1 MVLEKWSDLENI
13 RISEVFGRTGTGA
26 LDTSFP
32 AFASRMPTHYRTERK
47 PARFSGYLVYC
58 LGLRLKLR
66 QFALS
71 SLWKYFRL
79 FRPPYIDGKNREP
92 CYDGICDNPGFPFPA
107 FDGGVRVAREKWSRN
122 LVSKLLQVFCRSI
135 LLQTLR
141 VAGYVRSVQ
150 AGQKP
155 FQIPLYLRGRRK
167 KFPNANPKAESSPN
181 HFDFPVI
188 SYYFPPFSVSKLL
201 GNVGRQITRA
211 CPSRGS
217 VGIFPAPPVFLRRRR
232 RFFLSEPQG
241 FCSPIGTLKIRGA
254 SEAKRRF
261 YGASRFI
268 GKKLPFARRK
278 KRAAR
283 IRNRLSFF
291 SCCA

>member
-1 MVLEKWSDLENI
+1 
-13 RISEVFGRTGTGA
+13 
-26 LDTSFP
+26 
-32 AFASRMPTHYRTERK
+32 MPTHYRTERK

-155 FQIPLYLRGRRK
+155 FQILLHFRDSAQKVFKLKPESQIRPNPLFFP
-167 KFPNANPKAESSPN
+167 FPN
-181 HFDFPVI
+181 
-188 SYYFPPFSVSKLL
+188 PPFKHHTK
-201 GNVGRQITRA
+201 QIRNA
-211 CPSRGS
+211 PKKRGS
-217 VGIFPAPPVFLRRRR
+217 IFRNP
-232 RFFLSEPQG
+232 FFANRERLYRNAEGKNSE
-241 FCSPIGTLKIRGA
+241 R
-254 SEAKRRF
+254 
-261 YGASRFI
+261 
-268 GKKLPFARRK
+268 
-278 KRAAR
+278 
-283 IRNRLSFF
+283 
-291 SCCA
+291 

>member
-1 MVLEKWSDLENI
+1 
-13 RISEVFGRTGTGA
+13 
-26 LDTSFP
+26 
-32 AFASRMPTHYRTERK
+32 MPTHYRTERK

-107 FDGGVRVAREKWSRN
+107 FDCGARVARKNEAATSFQSLCKYFAGAFYCRLCAWQDMFEAFRQGKNRSKSR
-122 LVSKLLQVFCRSI
+122 FI
-135 LLQTLR
+135 
-141 VAGYVRSVQ
+141 
-150 AGQKP
+150 
-155 FQIPLYLRGRRK
+155 FRGRRK

-217 VGIFPAPPVFLRRRR
+217 VGIFPAPPVF
-232 RFFLSEPQG
+232 FAAAEKIFLSARQG
-241 FCSPIGTLKIRGA
+241 FCSPLGALKIRAGGG
-254 SEAKRRF
+254 EAFFWGRPVLL
-261 YGASRFI
+261 

-283 IRNRLSFF
+283 IRNRLLFF
-291 SCCA
+291 FCCA

>member
-1 MVLEKWSDLENI
+1 MENI

-201 GNVGRQITRA
+201 GNVGR
-211 CPSRGS
+211 
-217 VGIFPAPPVFLRRRR
+217 
-232 RFFLSEPQG
+232 
-241 FCSPIGTLKIRGA
+241 
-254 SEAKRRF
+254 
-261 YGASRFI
+261 
-268 GKKLPFARRK
+268 
-278 KRAAR
+278 
-283 IRNRLSFF
+283 
-291 SCCA
+291 